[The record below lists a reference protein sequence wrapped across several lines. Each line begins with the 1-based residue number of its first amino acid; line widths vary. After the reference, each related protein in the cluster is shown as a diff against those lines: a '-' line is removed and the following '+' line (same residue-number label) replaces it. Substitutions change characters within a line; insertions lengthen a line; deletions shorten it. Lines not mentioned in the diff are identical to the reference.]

1 VGGRV
6 SVTPVQIAVAS
17 APLAGE
23 TESGDAA
30 VVFELPGGT
39 LVAAVD
45 GLGHGPQAAAAARA
59 VTDAVAAAPSAPLQQ
74 IVQRCHLAATTTRGA
89 ALTLAWF
96 HADRPHMSWLAVGN
110 VAGVLVHRASQRRE
124 TVVSRPGIVGA
135 ALPPLHPGEVE
146 LEDGDTLVLATDGL
160 TVGFAK
166 AVQPHMAP
174 QASADRLLAD
184 WSRGSDD
191 ALVLVARYARTG

>member
-1 VGGRV
+1 V
-6 SVTPVQIAVAS
+6 SSAPVQIAVAS

-30 VVFELPGGT
+30 VVLDVPGGT

-45 GLGHGPQAAAAARA
+45 GLGHGPAAAAAARA
-59 VTDAVAAAPSAPLQQ
+59 VTDAMAAASGAPLQQ
-74 IVQRCHLAATTTRGA
+74 IVQRCHRAAAATRGA
-89 ALTLAWF
+89 AVTLAYF
-96 HADRPHMSWLAVGN
+96 HDDRPRMSWLAVGN
-110 VAGVLVHRASQRRE
+110 VAGVLVHTASQRRE
-124 TVVSRPGIVGA
+124 TVVARPGIVGA
-135 ALPPLHPGEVE
+135 ALPRLQPGEVD

>member
-1 VGGRV
+1 VGARV
-6 SVTPVQIAVAS
+6 TVDVAVAS

-30 VVFELPGGT
+30 VVLDAPGRT

-45 GLGHGPQAAAAARA
+45 GLGHGPPAAKAARA
-59 VTDAVAAAPSAPLQQ
+59 VTAALQQAPGDPLQRLF
-74 IVQRCHLAATTTRGA
+74 QRCHQAASATRGA
-89 ALTLAWF
+89 ALTLACID
-96 HADRPHMSWLAVGN
+96 AERPVMSWLAVGN
-110 VAGVLVHRASQRRE
+110 VAGVLVRQGAGARQS
-124 TVVSRPGIVGA
+124 VVARPGIVGA
-135 ALPPLHPGEVE
+135 SLPPLHPGQVE

-166 AVQPHMAP
+166 AVQPHLAP
-174 QASADRLLAD
+174 QASADRLLAE
-184 WSRGSDD
+184 WSRGGDD

>member
-1 VGGRV
+1 M
-6 SVTPVQIAVAS
+6 SATPVQIAVAS

-30 VVFELPGGT
+30 LVLDVPGGT

-45 GLGHGPQAAAAARA
+45 GLGHGPRAAAAARV
-59 VTDAVAAAPSAPLQQ
+59 VTDAVQEQPDAPLGQ
-74 IVQRCHLAATTTRGA
+74 IVQRCHRAAAGTRGA
-89 ALTLAWF
+89 ALTLACF
-96 HADRPHMSWLAVGN
+96 HADRPRMSWLAVGN
-110 VAGVLVHRASQRRE
+110 VAGVLVHRATQKRE

-135 ALPPLHPGEVE
+135 ALPPLQPGEVE

-166 AVQPHMAP
+166 AVQPHLAP
-174 QASADRLLAD
+174 QASADQLLAD